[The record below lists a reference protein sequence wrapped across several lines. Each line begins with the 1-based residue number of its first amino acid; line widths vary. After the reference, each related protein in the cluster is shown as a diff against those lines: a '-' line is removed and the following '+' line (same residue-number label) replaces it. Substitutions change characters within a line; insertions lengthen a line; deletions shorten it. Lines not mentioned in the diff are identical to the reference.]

1 MQFRLVTT
9 TNQQTL
15 QMIQYIFSGVNP
27 CLSVRC
33 ILGEECAIDRY
44 GIARCQCQPMCEPV
58 MRPVCSK
65 DGRTFPSECELRR
78 SACLQ
83 RTVIEIAYT
92 GVCGEMGPCSVH
104 KCQFGATCIE
114 LNGSAHCE
122 CPICPAEFEPV
133 CGSDGITYGNECKLR
148 LEACKHRREIR
159 VLYSGPCSK

>member
-1 MQFRLVTT
+1 MNDL
-9 TNQQTL
+9 
-15 QMIQYIFSGVNP
+15 IHFSGVNP

-33 ILGEECAIDRY
+33 TLGEECAIDRY
-44 GIARCQCQPMCEPV
+44 GIAHCQCQPMCEPI

-78 SACLQ
+78 SACIQ
-83 RTVIEIAYT
+83 KAVIEIAYT
-92 GVCGEMGPCSVH
+92 GVCGEKGPCSIH
-104 KCQFGATCIE
+104 KCQFGATCVE

-159 VLYSGPCSK
+159 VLYGGPCSK